1 MLLVIAA
8 NRLAFIEMSQFHFV
22 LIGWPTFLLFLPLCL
37 ANFSYLTSNYS
48 SLPLPQTTLSGLM
61 RESHVL
67 VSESRILAMLQLK
80 L

>member
-8 NRLAFIEMSQFHFV
+8 NLFAFIEMSQFDFV

-37 ANFSYLTSNYS
+37 ANFSYLPSNS

-67 VSESRILAMLQLK
+67 VF
-80 L
+80 